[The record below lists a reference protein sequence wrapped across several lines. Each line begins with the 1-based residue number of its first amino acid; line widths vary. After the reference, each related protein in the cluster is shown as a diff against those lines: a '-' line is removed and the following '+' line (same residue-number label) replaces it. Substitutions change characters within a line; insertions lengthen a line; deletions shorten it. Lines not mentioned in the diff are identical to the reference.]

1 MGPTRRVSVIRKL
14 VYLCAMLLLGVTWRA
29 NASEYHG
36 RVLFAGLPVP
46 GATVTITEGAKTF
59 STITDIQG
67 LYEFPD
73 VPDGAATIRIEMTG
87 FVPLEDKVTVAP
99 NAQQGAW
106 EIKLLAS
113 DQLIAQAHAP
123 ETETAP
129 LLPRVPEPKPTKKEA
144 ATKPEQ
150 TNAPEAPPSDA
161 DANSERSKDGLLI
174 NGSENNASTSQFTL
188 SPAFGNKHPGLKS
201 LYTGSFGVIAD
212 NSVFDARPY
221 SLTGL
226 ELPKD
231 SYNRITFVGTLGG
244 PIRIPHLLY
253 HGPNFFL
260 AYQWT
265 RDRDAST
272 ASALVPDQAERG
284 GDLSGLLNPLGQP
297 ITIYDPT
304 TGLPYTGPVP
314 VSPQAQALLD
324 LYPLPNLAG
333 NSQYNYETNLLS
345 NTHDDALQSRL
356 DKSIGHKD
364 EFYGGFGFQSVRGDS
379 ENLFRFRD
387 ITNTLG
393 LDTNAN
399 WQHRLRGDVYALMG
413 YHLTRL
419 RTEVRPYFENRVNVS
434 GNAGIAGN
442 DQDPAD
448 WGPPTL
454 VFSSGIAPLTD
465 ANSEFNR
472 NRTDAAS
479 LKLSKTY
486 GRHNITAGGDF
497 RRQEFNEFSQQN
509 PRGDFTFTG
518 AATSATGSTSTTSG
532 SDLADFLI
540 GVPDTSALA
549 YGNADKYFRQ
559 SVYDVY
565 ATDDWRVRP
574 ELTVNAGMRW
584 EYGAPLTELFGRLV
598 NLDVASGFSGAKPVL
613 GSSPKGPLTGIQYP
627 TSLVRPDK
635 RGFEPR
641 IGISWRP
648 IPASTLVVRAG
659 YGIYDDT
666 SIYLS
671 SAEQMS
677 QQAPLST
684 SLSVSNSADCPLT
697 LANGFLNCAGTTP
710 DTFAVDPNLRVGYA
724 QVWQASAQRD
734 LPAALVMTASYT
746 GTKGT
751 HGMQEFLPNTYAP
764 GEANPCPLCPVGFV
778 YRTSGGNLEREAG
791 SFQLRRRL
799 RSGLT
804 ASLQYTYAKSVDD
817 DAQVGAQGHVSATS
831 VASITSGASTSESTA
846 SPQIAQNWLDLRAE
860 RGLSSFDQRHLL
872 TASIQYTS
880 GQGIGGRTLLSGWRG
895 RALKE
900 WTVLAK
906 ISAGSGLPE
915 TPIYLEAVP
924 GTGFT
929 NTIRPDLTGAPIRQG
944 TGGYFLNAAAYSAP
958 APGQWGTAGRDSI
971 IGPSQFSLDAAMS
984 RTFRL
989 RDPFNLDVRVNATNL
1004 LNHANFTS
1012 WNTTVNST
1020 TFGLPA
1026 SVNPM
1031 RTLQLQGR
1039 LRF

>member
-1 MGPTRRVSVIRKL
+1 MGQSRQAMVLRRL
-14 VYLCAMLLLGVTWRA
+14 ACLCAFLLLSLAWSA

-36 RVLFAGLPVP
+36 RVLYGGLPVP
-46 GATVTITEGAKTF
+46 GATVTITEGAKTL
-59 STITDIQG
+59 STVTDVQG

-73 VPDGAATIRIEMTG
+73 VADGAWTIHIEMSG
-87 FVPLEDKVTVAP
+87 FVPLDDKVTIAP
-99 NAQQGAW
+99 SAPQGAW
-106 EIKLLAS
+106 EIKLLSA

-129 LLPRVPEPKPTKKEA
+129 LLPRAPEAKPAKKEA
-144 ATKPEQ
+144 PIKPDQ
-150 TNAPEAPPSDA
+150 ANAAEPPPAEPDA
-161 DANSERSKDGLLI
+161 SSERSSDGLLI
-174 NGSENNASTSQFTL
+174 NGSDNNASTSPFTL
-188 SPAFGNKHPGLKS
+188 SPAFGNRHPGIKS
-201 LYTGSFGVIAD
+201 LYNGSFGVIAD

-226 ELPKD
+226 QVPKD
-231 SYNRITFVGTLGG
+231 SYNRVTFLATLGG

-265 RDRDAST
+265 RDRDATT
-272 ASALVPDQAERG
+272 ASALVPDEAERD
-284 GDLSGLLNPLGQP
+284 GDLSGVLNSLGQP
-297 ITIYDPT
+297 IAIFDPA
-304 TGLPYTGPVP
+304 TGMPFTGPIP

-333 NSQYNYETNLLS
+333 NSRYNYETGLQS
-345 NTHDDALQSRL
+345 NSHEDALESRMN
-356 DKSIGHKD
+356 KSIGRRD

-379 ENLFRFRD
+379 ENLFKFRD
-387 ITNTLG
+387 TTNTLG

-399 WQHRLRGDVYALMG
+399 WQHRFRGQIFALMG

-419 RTEVRPYFENRVNVS
+419 RTEVRPQFENRENIS

-448 WGPPTL
+448 WGPPSL
-454 VFSSGIAPLTD
+454 AFSSGIAPLSD

-472 NRTDAAS
+472 NRTEAAS
-479 LKLSKTY
+479 LKLSTTY
-486 GRHNITAGGDF
+486 GRHTVTVGGDF
-497 RRQEFNEFSQQN
+497 RRQEYNQFSQQN
-509 PRGDFTFTG
+509 PRGNFTFTG
-518 AATSATGSTSTTSG
+518 AATSATGATSATSG
-532 SDLADFLI
+532 SDLADFLL

-559 SVYDVY
+559 SVYDAY

-574 ELTVNAGMRW
+574 ELTINAGMRW

-598 NLDVASGFSGAKPVL
+598 NLDIASGFSAVAPVL
-613 GSSPKGPLTGIQYP
+613 GSSPKGSLTGAAYP

-635 RGFEPR
+635 NGFEPR

-666 SIYLS
+666 STYLT
-671 SAEQMS
+671 SAQNMS
-677 QQAPLST
+677 QQAPLSI
-684 SLSVSNSADCPLT
+684 SVSVSNSTDCPLT
-697 LANGFLNCAGTTP
+697 LANGFRDCAGTTA

-724 QVWQASAQRD
+724 QVWQISAQRD
-734 LPAALVMTASYT
+734 LPAALVMTATYS

-764 GEANPCPLCPVGFV
+764 GETNPCPLCPVGFV
-778 YRTSGGNLEREAG
+778 YRTSGGNLIREAG

-799 RSGLT
+799 RSGFT
-804 ASLQYTYAKSVDD
+804 ASLQYTYSKSVDD
-817 DAQVGAQGHVSATS
+817 DAQVGAQGHVATSS
-831 VASITSGASTSESTA
+831 VASMASGATTTASIA

-860 RGLSSFDQRHLL
+860 RGLSTFDQRHLL

-895 RALKE
+895 RVLKE
-900 WTVLAK
+900 WTVVTK

-915 TPIYLEAVP
+915 TPIYLDVVP

-929 NTIRPDLTGAPIRQG
+929 GTIRPDLTGVPIRQAS
-944 TGGYFLNAAAYSAP
+944 GGYFLNAAAYSAP
-958 APGQWGTAGRDSI
+958 ATGQWGTAGRDSI
-971 IGPSQFSLDAAMS
+971 IGPSQFRLDGAMS

-989 RDPFNLDVRVNATNL
+989 RDPFNLDIRMDATNL
-1004 LNHANFTS
+1004 LNHAAFTS
-1012 WNTTVNST
+1012 WNTIVNST

-1026 SVNPM
+1026 GVNSM